1 MKKIIYYIALSV
13 MCVLPFS
20 CSDMLEEENRTEMEK
35 KNYMNTA
42 AEAEKVLLG
51 IYSTLSTDNLYGLNL
66 SILFNT
72 GTDMEQVEGTTIEG
86 PRIVPTNAF
95 PATQQEVQATWAS
108 LYTAIHNAN
117 EFLERISL
125 KLDTYTETDRKLGI
139 IYMAEART
147 LRGLLYFEL
156 VRRYGNVVLM
166 NSSLDS
172 YKDPSTFVQADPK
185 TVYEFIE
192 KDLKYAID
200 NLPYAIDD
208 TYRTNTSYRIS
219 KGAALG
225 LLAKVYATWAG
236 WPLKDESKWELA
248 AKTAEILIISG
259 KHGLLQNYEQLWKN
273 TCNGEWDPKESLI
286 EFSFYSPTASAASDP
301 VGRIGKWNGVKTTQI
316 PGVRGR
322 CSAKV
327 KVIYTFLKDWR
338 EPEVESYQDG
348 KTTRYRYK
356 NGVLTDYRRDLSIAN
371 YQYTNEGSVLYVK
384 GSATEDKIIV
394 DKDLN
399 PNLSQKEKQSYTPAK
414 WDIEK
419 YMTNGKVI
427 NDDKSNVNWYFLRYA
442 DVLLL
447 YAEALNE
454 WKGAPTDKAYEAVNM
469 VRARGYGHP
478 SSTKYKIAEGMD
490 QEQFRETVRLERAYE
505 LAFEGQRR
513 PDLVRWGMYYQAIQ
527 NTQDELTQWWTEA
540 RNSLGDKKDELN
552 ESGELKI
559 PRTPNYTV
567 ARYTQENKH
576 ELLPIPQRDM
586 DLCSQFVQNPG
597 WKVD

>member
-86 PRIVPTNAF
+86 HRIVPTNAF

-322 CSAKV
+322 CSAMV

>member
-35 KNYMNTA
+35 KNYMNTV

-200 NLPYAIDD
+200 NPPYAIDD

-322 CSAKV
+322 CSAMV